1 MSISEPFIRR
11 PIATS
16 LLMLGVLVFGIGSY
30 NLLPVAALPRVDFPT
45 VVVTTNYPGASP
57 ETMASAIA
65 TPLEQQFA
73 ALPSL
78 TEMSSTSGVGTTMIT
93 LQFDLERSIDAAAQD
108 VQQAINAATGLLPKD
123 LPSPPTYRKTNPADR
138 PVLIYAIHSDA
149 LPVYRIDDYAYT
161 IIAQKLATVKGV
173 AESRIFGQKPYAVH
187 VQVNPGELAAR
198 GIGLED
204 LRSAL
209 TLATV
214 NRPKG
219 NLASAHQTVTL
230 DTNDQIFDA
239 AGFRKVIVAYKNGAP
254 IRLGD
259 IAEVIDGVQNARAG
273 AWFERKPAEGLAVQ
287 REAGANTNQVVDT
300 IRGAP
305 YEPGLVKRYLCSLD
319 LLPAI
324 LLNCAPPPPGLLEK
338 LQESIPPSV
347 QVDLVSDRS
356 IVIRAAV
363 HDVQFTM
370 MLTIGLVILVIF
382 IFLRTLWAT
391 VIPSLAVPLSLLATF
406 AVMYA
411 VGYSLD
417 NISLMALTISV
428 GFIVDDAIVMIENIV
443 RYLEQGDRP
452 FEAALKGAG
461 QIGFTIISI
470 TFSLIAVFIPL
481 LFMGGIV
488 GRLFRE
494 FAVTVSV
501 AVVASAFISLTL
513 TPVMC
518 SLFLKGQGEHPPGRL
533 SRLAERGFVAVLR
546 GYDRGLIFIFRHQLG
561 ALMATLGLMGLT
573 FILYFGVPY
582 TSYSG
587 IPKGFF
593 PQQDTGFIFGQA
605 EARQDTSFAKMA
617 GIVHQIVD
625 IVQKDPAVNGAFY
638 FAGAYAYNPTENTG
652 RVFIQLKPHDQR
664 DVTSDQVIQRLR
676 PKVAAVEG
684 AKFFMQ
690 SGQDISIG
698 GRLSRTQYQYTLTDT
713 DSNELNQWAPM
724 VEAAMRKLP
733 ELQDVASDQQ
743 IAAPHIAIDIDR
755 DAASR
760 LGLSASLIDET
771 LYDAFGQ
778 RQIATMYTS
787 TNQYKVILEVK
798 PEFQNDP
805 TALSKIYVSGPNGV
819 QVPLS
824 SFTHFTS
831 KVEPLLLS
839 HQGQFPAVTLSFN
852 LAPGTAIGQAVDKIQ
867 AMEADLHMPAT
878 VNGAF
883 QGAAQAFKASLSSTP
898 LLIGAAILVVYI
910 VLGILY
916 ESYIHPITIL
926 SALPSAG
933 VGALLALMIMH
944 YDLSVIA
951 LIGVILLIGIVK
963 KNAIMM
969 IDFALQAERLEGKS
983 PLEAIHEACL
993 LRFRP
998 IMMTTFAALF
1008 GGLPIAI
1015 GQGAGSELRRPL
1027 GIAMVGGLL
1036 VSQWLTLYT
1045 TPVIYLYL
1053 DRLSRFLGGSRRQS
1067 RLAAALTDVQRPSL
1081 VEDSRGAAE

>member
-16 LLMLGVLVFGIGSY
+16 LMMLGVLVFGIGAY
-30 NLLPVAALPRVDFPT
+30 GLLPVAALPKVDFPT
-45 VVVTTNYPGASP
+45 IAVTVNYPGASP
-57 ETMASAIA
+57 QTMASAVA

-73 ALPSL
+73 ALPGL
-78 TEMSSTSGVGTTMIT
+78 AEMSSTSGVGTVMIT
-93 LQFDLERSIDAAAQD
+93 LQFDLERNIDGAAQD
-108 VQQAINAATGLLPKD
+108 VLTAINAASGVLPKD
-123 LPSPPTYRKTNPADR
+123 LPTPPTYRKTNPADR
-138 PVLIYAIHSDA
+138 PVLIYAVHSNA
-149 LPVYRIDDYAYT
+149 MPVYRIDDYAYT
-161 IIAQKLATVKGV
+161 ILAQKIATVKGV
-173 AESRIFGQKPYAVH
+173 SESRIFGQKPFAVH
-187 VQVNPGELAAR
+187 VQVDPGELAAR

-204 LRSAL
+204 VRTAL
-209 TLATV
+209 TTATV

-219 NLASAHQTVTL
+219 NLEGSQRVVTL
-230 DTNDQIFDA
+230 DTNDQLFNA
-239 AGFRKVIVAYKNGAP
+239 AGFRNVIVAYRNSAP
-254 IRLGD
+254 VRLGD
-259 IAEVIDGVQNARAG
+259 IAEVVDSVQNARAG
-273 AWFERKPAEGLAVQ
+273 AWFEHQPAEGLAVQ
-287 REAGANTNQVVDT
+287 REAGANTIQVVDT
-300 IRGAP
+300 IK
-305 YEPGLVKRYLCSLD
+305 E
-319 LLPAI
+319 LLPR
-324 LLNCAPPPPGLLEK
+324 
-338 LQESIPPSV
+338 LQESIPPTV
-347 QVDLVSDRS
+347 HVDLISDRS
-356 IVIRAAV
+356 LVIRAAV

-370 MLTIGLVILVIF
+370 MLTIALVVLVIF
-382 IFLRTLWAT
+382 LFLRTLWAT

-406 AVMYA
+406 GIMYGL
-411 VGYSLD
+411 GYSLD

-428 GFIVDDAIVMIENIV
+428 GFVVDDAIVMIENIV
-443 RYLEQGDRP
+443 RYIEQGDRP

-481 LFMGGIV
+481 LFMGGII

-501 AVVASAFISLTL
+501 AVIASAFVSLTL

-518 SLFLKGQGEHPPGRL
+518 SLFLKEQGLHGTGWF
-533 SRLAERGFVAVLR
+533 SRVAERCFTGMLNA
-546 GYDRGLIFIFRHQLG
+546 YNRGLVFVFRHQFS
-561 ALMATLGLMGLT
+561 ALVSTLLLMVATGY
-573 FILYFGVPY
+573 LYV
-582 TSYSG
+582 T

-605 EARQDTSFAKMA
+605 EARQDTSFPKMA
-617 GIVHQIVD
+617 ELTGKLAD
-625 IVQKDPAVNGAFY
+625 IVRQDPAVSGVFY
-638 FAGAYAYNPTENTG
+638 FAGAYSYNPTENTG

-664 DVTSDQVIQRLR
+664 DVTSEQIIQRLR
-676 PKVAAVEG
+676 PKVAAVQG

-690 SGQDISIG
+690 SGQDVSIG

-713 DSNELNQWAPM
+713 DSNELNQWAPIL
-724 VEAAMRKLP
+724 EAEMKKLP

-743 IAAPHIAIDIDR
+743 IAAPHIAVEIDR

-778 RQIATMYTS
+778 RQIATMYTA
-787 TNQYKVILEVK
+787 TNQFKVILEVK
-798 PEFQNDP
+798 PEFQDDP
-805 TALSKIYVSGPNGV
+805 SALSKIYVTGPNGA

-824 SFTHFTS
+824 SFAHFAST
-831 KVEPLLLS
+831 VEPLSIS

-852 LAPGTAIGQAVDKIQ
+852 LAPGISIGQAVDKIHQ
-867 AMEADLHMPAT
+867 LLAQLRIPPT
-878 VNGAF
+878 VNGSF
-883 QGAAQAFKASLSSTP
+883 QGTAQAFQASLSSTP
-898 LLIGAAILVVYI
+898 LLVAAAILVVYI
-910 VLGILY
+910 VLGMLY

-926 SALPSAG
+926 SSLPSAG
-933 VGALLALMIMH
+933 VGALIMLMWWPSLGSLFWYLGHGDVEALVAQKWIQPG

-951 LIGVILLIGIVK
+951 MIGVILLIGIVK

-969 IDFALQAERLEGKS
+969 IDFALQAERLEGKG
-983 PLEAIHEACL
+983 PREAIHQACL

-1008 GGLPIAI
+1008 GAMPIAL

-1027 GIAMVGGLL
+1027 GVAIVGGLL

-1053 DRLSRFLGGSRRQS
+1053 E
-1067 RLAAALTDVQRPSL
+1067 RLARWLGRPYRPSRVQEALTDAPRPAL
-1081 VEDSRGAAE
+1081 AEGRHGAE